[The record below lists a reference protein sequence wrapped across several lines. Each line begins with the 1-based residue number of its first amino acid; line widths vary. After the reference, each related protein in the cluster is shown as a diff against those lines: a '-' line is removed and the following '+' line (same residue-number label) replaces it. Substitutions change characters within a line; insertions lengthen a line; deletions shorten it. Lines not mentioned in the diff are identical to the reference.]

1 MNSENSYNS
10 VALDSVNNIY
20 IPLKNENKSLF
31 FWTSRDTHDLSL
43 PLFGVCFCT
52 QSKNGLKKK
61 KDLTTKSHL
70 ASFINRA
77 HRRLLLSGS

>member
-31 FWTSRDTHDLSL
+31 FWTSRDTHDLSAIIWC
-43 PLFGVCFCT
+43 LFLYSV
-52 QSKNGLKKK
+52 KKWTEK
-61 KDLTTKSHL
+61 KER
-70 ASFINRA
+70 FNY
-77 HRRLLLSGS
+77 